1 MPGKGS
7 TLESV
12 CQGPDPVPGI
22 WRRTEYMLAVILTI
36 SSIFSALGQSVSIWA
51 LALLLSS
58 SCLIGH
64 GGFWLTHTQV
74 CPWVQGVRTTFSTL
88 WPRNWNYCCIFVF
101 DKFWTLVA
109 GEFKHLPSPRALSRC
124 AYSFG
129 LCHFWHRDQLFIQIP
144 FHPFHLSNCQVDYFL
159 LINQAA
165 YLSSFYLA
173 SQLIV
178 ILFGSCFSFVDG
190 S

>member
-1 MPGKGS
+1 MS
-7 TLESV
+7 SV
-12 CQGPDPVPGI
+12 AIIGDIDTVSGF
-22 WRRTEYMLAVILTI
+22 R
-36 SSIFSALGQSVSIWA
+36 LG
-51 LALLLSS
+51 
-58 SCLIGH
+58 
-64 GGFWLTHTQV
+64 
-74 CPWVQGVRTTFSTL
+74 GVKKAEVVNTADEA
-88 WPRNWNYCCIFVF
+88 IVAF

-109 GEFKHLPSPRALSRC
+109 GEFKHLPSPRASHRY

-129 LCHFWHRDQLFIQIP
+129 LCHFWDCDQLFIQIP
-144 FHPFHLSNCQVDYFL
+144 FHSFHLSNCQVDSFL
-159 LINQAA
+159 SINQAA